1 MILNFEIDDQ
11 LGALLDDLAKR
22 EQRSRRGQAIK
33 IIRDALEMLA
43 SDDLDANSETEGAA

>member
-1 MILNFEIDDQ
+1 MILNFEIDDE

-33 IIRDALEMLA
+33 IIRDALEMLS
-43 SDDLDANSETEGAA
+43 SDNLDEEGATA